1 MARPAAFAV
10 AGKRDPPDLG
20 HQAYHDG
27 DYSDRPWVPQ
37 VECAG
42 CGRKVACIRVSDGTI
57 YRPFAWVF
65 SDEAQPLRGLCG
77 GCKAKPMSYADIR
90 EAKER
95 FKANSKLPIEAYC
108 TKCGRVDRV
117 YVLGDGSR
125 VTSHVCSSC
134 R

>member
-1 MARPAAFAV
+1 MSDLIKAV
-10 AGKRDPPDLG
+10 LWSAVDRAVKGVPG
-20 HQAYHDG
+20 CQTDG
-27 DYSDRPWVPQ
+27 
-37 VECAG
+37 
-42 CGRKVACIRVSDGTI
+42 
-57 YRPFAWVF
+57 
-65 SDEAQPLRGLCG
+65 
-77 GCKAKPMSYADIR
+77 KAKPMSYADIR